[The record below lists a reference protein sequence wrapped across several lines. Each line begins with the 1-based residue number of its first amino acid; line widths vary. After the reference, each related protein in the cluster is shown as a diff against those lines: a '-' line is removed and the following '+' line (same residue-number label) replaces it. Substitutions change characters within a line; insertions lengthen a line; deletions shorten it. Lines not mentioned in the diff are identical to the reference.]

1 MEYTENPAYRGTTI
15 MNYGRKKVYFAL
27 ITLLVIITLFP
38 VRFCLAGTEVNS
50 GEGVNSPAVLPSEWT
65 QDWSSPGCKL
75 RPMQIVHGLAPQQAS
90 PVGLAIFKDLGLGG
104 IVCNVSFDHYM
115 QSEDHWSTLAQA
127 VKSCSQLGLRVWI
140 YDEDGYPSGSAGGL
154 VLKENPDCEAL
165 SLTYDPN
172 RQEPFALRRAY
183 EHTHASN
190 NFAAARRYPNL
201 IDDKAVKSF
210 IDITHQAYR
219 HRLSEYFGNTIEAF
233 FTDEPSLIA
242 VNIGALPESVRKNV
256 RIVDPLDETL
266 APLACVP
273 WVPDLPQL
281 YQQRYGED
289 INASRRS
296 LFLGDKQEDRQ
307 VRRQFWALISDLVSQ
322 RYFGR
327 LQEWAQMNNVAS
339 SGHTL
344 WEEMP
349 LHHVPLYGNALKA
362 LQRMDIPGLDML
374 SSDPQAVIYT
384 GWMTAILPASAAL
397 FNGSRKV
404 MTEVSDFSQ
413 TMNNGNAVSL
423 EHMQATAAW
432 QAALGV
438 TEFTLYYDY
447 RRRSA
452 EDYRSYCDYVGRLN
466 AVLRDAKP
474 TCRVLLYYPI
484 YDLWSEYLPIPG
496 KLTVESQSDRAQM
509 LVSSFMELG
518 QQMVRR
524 QVNFALADHE
534 LLSQADVQGSQLE
547 IRGHRFGAIV
557 LPAGAMLP
565 KTAMEKIEQ
574 FQSNGGIVIRPAA
587 QETDID
593 FEKLSG
599 LYADGSLS
607 TPNER
612 IILGRFQRDSREI
625 LILVNVSSEPYH
637 GDISCRKSAA
647 WLAADPGTGQIDKV
661 TADATGKVI
670 ISLKPRSAIFLIG
683 APLTEIIVTASCVH
697 RL

>member
-1 MEYTENPAYRGTTI
+1 MK
-15 MNYGRKKVYFAL
+15 YGRKKVYIAL
-27 ITLLVIITLFP
+27 ITLLIVIGLLP
-38 VRFCLAGTEVNS
+38 VRFCLAGTEIDS
-50 GEGVNSPAVLPSEWT
+50 GESLNSSTAMPPEWM
-65 QDWSSPGCKL
+65 QAWSDPGSKL

-90 PVGLAIFKDLGLGG
+90 QAGLTIFKDLGLGG
-104 IVCNVSFDHYM
+104 IVCNVSFDRYL
-115 QSEDHWSTLAQA
+115 QSEENWRTLAQA
-127 VKSCSQLGLRVWI
+127 VKNCSQLGLRVWI

-154 VLKENPDCEAL
+154 VLKENPDHEAL
-165 SLTYDPN
+165 CLTYDPT
-172 RQEPFALRRAY
+172 RPEPFALRRAY

-190 NFAAARRYPNL
+190 NYGAARRYPNL
-201 IDDKAVKSF
+201 IDEKAIISF
-210 IDITHQAYR
+210 VDITHKAYR
-219 HRLSEYFGNTIEAF
+219 QRLSEYFGNTIEAF

-256 RIVDPLDETL
+256 RVVDPLDETL

-281 YQQRYGED
+281 YQQRYCED

-296 LFLGDKQEDRQ
+296 LFQGNKEENRK
-307 VRRQFWALISDLVSQ
+307 VRRQFWALISDLVAQ

-327 LQEWAQMNNVAS
+327 LQEWAAESNVAS
-339 SGHTL
+339 SGHAL

-362 LQRMDIPGLDML
+362 LLRMDIPGLDML

-397 FNGSRKV
+397 FNGGRKV

-413 TMNNGNAVSL
+413 IMDNGKAVSL

-447 RRRSA
+447 SRRSA
-452 EDYRSYCDYVGRLN
+452 EDYRSYCEYVGRLN
-466 AVLRDAKP
+466 AVLRDAQP

-484 YDLWSEYLPIPG
+484 HDLWSEYLPIPG

-524 QVNFALADHE
+524 QVTFALADHE
-534 LLSQADVQGSQLE
+534 LLSQADVRGSQLN
-547 IRGHRFGAIV
+547 IRGNRFEAIV
-557 LPAGAMLP
+557 LPAGVVLP
-565 KTAMEKIEQ
+565 ETAREKIEQ
-574 FQSNGGIVIRPAA
+574 FRSNGGIVIQPAA
-587 QETDID
+587 QGAGID
-593 FEKLSG
+593 FKKLSG
-599 LYADGSLS
+599 LYAGGSLS
-607 TPNER
+607 TTNDR
-612 IILGRFQRDSREI
+612 IVLGRFRRDGREI
-625 LILVNVSSEPYH
+625 LILVNVSSEPYD
-637 GDISCRKSAA
+637 GDIACRKSAA
-647 WLAADPGTGQIDKV
+647 WLAADPGTGRIE
-661 TADATGKVI
+661 TAATDTNGKI
-670 ISLKPRSAIFLIG
+670 KISLKPRSAIFLIG
-683 APLTEIIVTASCVH
+683 TSPTEANN
-697 RL
+697 

>member
-1 MEYTENPAYRGTTI
+1 MK
-15 MNYGRKKVYFAL
+15 YGRNTVYFAL
-27 ITLLVIITLFP
+27 ITLLVVITLLP
-38 VRFCLAGTEVNS
+38 ARFCLAGTEIDSGESVNS
-50 GEGVNSPAVLPSEWT
+50 SAAMPSEWM
-65 QDWSSPGCKL
+65 QAWSDPGCEL

-90 PVGLAIFKDLGLGG
+90 QEGMAFFKNLGLGG
-104 IVCNVSFDHYM
+104 IVCNVSFDRYM
-115 QSEDHWSTLAQA
+115 QSEDHWKTLAEA

-154 VLKENPDCEAL
+154 VLEKNPDHEAL
-165 SLTYDPN
+165 SLTYDPT
-172 RQEPFALRRAY
+172 RPEPFTLRRAY

-190 NFAAARRYPNL
+190 NYGAARRYPNL
-201 IDDKAVKSF
+201 IDDKAIKSF
-210 IDITHQAYR
+210 VDITHQAYR
-219 HRLSEYFGNTIEAF
+219 DRLSEYFGNTIEAF

-256 RIVDPLDETL
+256 RVVDPLDETL
-266 APLACVP
+266 APLASVP

-281 YQQRYGED
+281 YEQRYGED

-296 LFLGDKQEDRQ
+296 LFQGDKQKDRK
-307 VRRQFWALISDLVSQ
+307 VRRQFWALISDLVAQ

-327 LQEWAQMNNVAS
+327 LQEWASAHNVAS
-339 SGHTL
+339 SGHVL

-362 LQRMDIPGLDML
+362 LLGMNIPGLDML
-374 SSDPQAVIYT
+374 SSDPQVVIYT

-397 FNGSRKV
+397 FNGGRKV

-413 TMNNGNAVSL
+413 IMDNGNAASL
-423 EHMQATAAW
+423 ELMQATAAW

-452 EDYRSYCDYVGRLN
+452 EDYRSYCKYVGRLN
-466 AVLRDAKP
+466 AVLRDAQP

-518 QQMVRR
+518 RQMVRR
-524 QVNFALADHE
+524 QVPFALADHE
-534 LLSQADVQGSQLE
+534 LLSRADVRGSQMNV
-547 IRGHRFGAIV
+547 RGHRFGALV
-557 LPAGAMLP
+557 LPAGAILP
-565 KTAMEKIEQ
+565 KAAREKIEQ
-574 FQSNGGIVIRPAA
+574 FRSNGGIVIRPAA
-587 QETDID
+587 QGAGID
-593 FEKLSG
+593 FEILSG
-599 LYADGSLS
+599 LYTGGSLS
-607 TPNER
+607 APNDR
-612 IILGRFQRDSREI
+612 IVLGRFRRDGREI
-625 LILVNVSSEPYH
+625 LMMVNVSSEPYH
-637 GDISCRKSAA
+637 GGISCRKSAA
-647 WLAADPGTGQIDKV
+647 WLAADPGTGRIDRAI
-661 TADATGKVI
+661 TDAGKVK

-683 APLTEIIVTASCVH
+683 TPLTETGN
-697 RL
+697 

>member
-1 MEYTENPAYRGTTI
+1 MK
-15 MNYGRKKVYFAL
+15 YGRKKVYIAL
-27 ITLLVIITLFP
+27 ITLLIVIGLLP
-38 VRFCLAGTEVNS
+38 VRFCLAGTEIDSGESVNS
-50 GEGVNSPAVLPSEWT
+50 SETMPPEWM
-65 QDWSSPGCKL
+65 QAWSDPGSKL

-90 PVGLAIFKDLGLGG
+90 QAGLTIFKDLGLGG
-104 IVCNVSFDHYM
+104 IVCNVSFDRYL
-115 QSEDHWSTLAQA
+115 QSEENWRTLAQA
-127 VKSCSQLGLRVWI
+127 VKNCSQLGLRVWI

-154 VLKENPDCEAL
+154 VLKENPDHEAL
-165 SLTYDPN
+165 CLTYDPT
-172 RQEPFALRRAY
+172 RPEPFALRRAY

-190 NFAAARRYPNL
+190 NYGAARRYPNL
-201 IDDKAVKSF
+201 IDEKAIISF
-210 IDITHQAYR
+210 VDITHKAYR
-219 HRLSEYFGNTIEAF
+219 QRLSEYFGNTIEAF

-256 RIVDPLDETL
+256 RVVDPLDETL

-296 LFLGDKQEDRQ
+296 LFQGNKEENRK
-307 VRRQFWALISDLVSQ
+307 VRRQFWALISDLVAQ

-327 LQEWAQMNNVAS
+327 LQEWAAESNVAS
-339 SGHTL
+339 SGHAL

-349 LHHVPLYGNALKA
+349 LHHVPLYGNALKS
-362 LQRMDIPGLDML
+362 LLRMDIPGLDML

-397 FNGSRKV
+397 FNGGRKV

-413 TMNNGNAVSL
+413 IMDNGKAVSL

-447 RRRSA
+447 SRRSA
-452 EDYRSYCDYVGRLN
+452 EDYRSYCEYVGRLN
-466 AVLRDAKP
+466 AVLRDAQP

-484 YDLWSEYLPIPG
+484 HDLWSEYLPIPG

-524 QVNFALADHE
+524 QVTFALADHE
-534 LLSQADVQGSQLE
+534 LLSQADVRGSQLN
-547 IRGHRFGAIV
+547 IRGNRFEAIV
-557 LPAGAMLP
+557 LPAGVVLP
-565 KTAMEKIEQ
+565 ETAREKIEQ
-574 FQSNGGIVIRPAA
+574 FRSNGGIVIQPAA
-587 QETDID
+587 QGAGID
-593 FEKLSG
+593 FKKLSG

-607 TPNER
+607 TPNDR
-612 IILGRFQRDSREI
+612 IVLGRFRRDGREI
-625 LILVNVSSEPYH
+625 LILVNVSSEPYD
-637 GDISCRKSAA
+637 GDIACRKSAA
-647 WLAADPGTGQIDKV
+647 WLAADPGTGRIE
-661 TADATGKVI
+661 TAATDTNGKI
-670 ISLKPRSAIFLIG
+670 KISLKPRSAIFLIG
-683 APLTEIIVTASCVH
+683 TSPTEANN
-697 RL
+697 

>member
-1 MEYTENPAYRGTTI
+1 MK
-15 MNYGRKKVYFAL
+15 YGRKKVYIAL
-27 ITLLVIITLFP
+27 ITLLIVIGLLP
-38 VRFCLAGTEVNS
+38 VRFCLAGTEIDSGESVNS
-50 GEGVNSPAVLPSEWT
+50 SETMPTEWM
-65 QDWSSPGCKL
+65 QAWSDPGSKL

-90 PVGLAIFKDLGLGG
+90 QAGLTIFKDLGLGG
-104 IVCNVSFDHYM
+104 IVCNVSFDRYL
-115 QSEDHWSTLAQA
+115 QSEENWRTLAQA
-127 VKSCSQLGLRVWI
+127 VKNCSQLGLRVWI

-154 VLKENPDCEAL
+154 VLKENPDHEAL
-165 SLTYDPN
+165 CLTYDPT
-172 RQEPFALRRAY
+172 RPEPFALRRAY

-190 NFAAARRYPNL
+190 NYGAARRYPNL
-201 IDDKAVKSF
+201 IDEKAIKSF
-210 IDITHQAYR
+210 VEITHQAYR
-219 HRLSEYFGNTIEAF
+219 QRLSEYFGNTIEAF

-256 RIVDPLDETL
+256 RVVDPLDETL

-296 LFLGDKQEDRQ
+296 LFQGNKEEDRK
-307 VRRQFWALISDLVSQ
+307 VRRQFWALISDLVAQ

-327 LQEWAQMNNVAS
+327 LQEWAAESNVAS
-339 SGHTL
+339 SGHAL

-362 LQRMDIPGLDML
+362 LLRMDIPGMDML

-397 FNGSRKV
+397 FNGGRKV

-413 TMNNGNAVSL
+413 IMDNGKAVSL

-447 RRRSA
+447 SRRSA
-452 EDYRSYCDYVGRLN
+452 EDYRSYCEYVGRLN
-466 AVLRDAKP
+466 AVLRDAQP

-484 YDLWSEYLPIPG
+484 HDLWSEYLPIPG

-524 QVNFALADHE
+524 QVTFALADHE
-534 LLSQADVQGSQLE
+534 LLSQADVRGSQLN
-547 IRGHRFGAIV
+547 IRGNRFEAIV
-557 LPAGAMLP
+557 LPAGVVLP
-565 KTAMEKIEQ
+565 ETAREKIEQ
-574 FQSNGGIVIRPAA
+574 FRSNGGIVIQPAA
-587 QETDID
+587 QGAGID

-599 LYADGSLS
+599 LYAGGSLS
-607 TPNER
+607 TPNDR
-612 IILGRFQRDSREI
+612 IVLGRFRRDGREI
-625 LILVNVSSEPYH
+625 LILVNVSSEPYN
-637 GDISCRKSAA
+637 GEIACRKSEA
-647 WLAADPGTGQIDKV
+647 WLAADPGTGRIDRATTDAGKV
-661 TADATGKVI
+661 TV
-670 ISLKPRSAIFLIG
+670 SLKPRSAIFLIG
-683 APLTEIIVTASCVH
+683 TSPTEANN
-697 RL
+697 

>member
-1 MEYTENPAYRGTTI
+1 LL
-15 MNYGRKKVYFAL
+15 VV
-27 ITLLVIITLFP
+27 ITLLP
-38 VRFCLAGTEVNS
+38 VRFCLAGTEVDS
-50 GEGVNSPAVLPSEWT
+50 GEGVNSSAAIPSEWM
-65 QDWSSPGCKL
+65 QSWSDPGCEL
-75 RPMQIVHGLAPQQAS
+75 RPMQIVHGLAPQQVRSEGMAF
-90 PVGLAIFKDLGLGG
+90 FKNLGLGG
-104 IVCNVSFDHYM
+104 IVCNVSFDRYM
-115 QSEDHWSTLAQA
+115 QSEENWSTLAQA

-154 VLKENPDCEAL
+154 VLKKNPDYEAL
-165 SLTYDPN
+165 SLTYDPT
-172 RQEPFALRRAY
+172 RPEPFALRPAY

-190 NFAAARRYPNL
+190 NYGAARRYPNL

-210 IDITHQAYR
+210 VDITHQDYR
-219 HRLSEYFGNTIEAF
+219 DRLSENFVNTIEAF
-233 FTDEPSLIA
+233 FTDEHSLIA
-242 VNIGALPESVRKNV
+242 VNIGALPESVRKSV
-256 RIVDPLDETL
+256 RVVDPLDETL
-266 APLACVP
+266 APLASVP

-281 YQQRYGED
+281 YAQRYGED

-296 LFLGDKQEDRQ
+296 LFQGDKQQDRK
-307 VRRQFWALISDLVSQ
+307 VRRQFWALISDLVAK

-327 LQEWAQMNNVAS
+327 LREWSAENNVAS
-339 SGHTL
+339 SGHAL

-362 LQRMDIPGLDML
+362 LLEMDIPGLDML

-397 FNGSRKV
+397 FNGGRKV

-413 TMNNGNAVSL
+413 IMDNGNAASL

-452 EDYRSYCDYVGRLN
+452 EDYKSYCEYVGRLN
-466 AVLRDAKP
+466 AVLRDARP

-524 QVNFALADHE
+524 QVAFALADHE
-534 LLSQADVQGSQLE
+534 LLSRADVRGSQLNV
-547 IRGHRFGAIV
+547 RGHRFGALV
-557 LPAGAMLP
+557 LPAGALLP
-565 KTAMEKIEQ
+565 ETAMEKIEQ
-574 FQSNGGIVIRPAA
+574 FKSNGGIVIQPVKQGAG
-587 QETDID
+587 ID
-593 FEKLSG
+593 FKKLSG
-599 LYADGSLS
+599 LYTGGSLS
-607 TPNER
+607 APNDR
-612 IILGRFQRDSREI
+612 IVLGRFRRDGREI

-637 GDISCRKSAA
+637 GGISCRKSAA
-647 WLAADPGTGQIDKV
+647 WLAADPGTGRIDMA
-661 TADATGKVI
+661 TTDAGKVK
-670 ISLKPRSAIFLIG
+670 ISLKPHSAIFLIG
-683 APLTEIIVTASCVH
+683 TPLTENGN
-697 RL
+697 

>member
-1 MEYTENPAYRGTTI
+1 
-15 MNYGRKKVYFAL
+15 
-27 ITLLVIITLFP
+27 
-38 VRFCLAGTEVNS
+38 
-50 GEGVNSPAVLPSEWT
+50 
-65 QDWSSPGCKL
+65 
-75 RPMQIVHGLAPQQAS
+75 MQIVHGLAPQQAS
-90 PVGLAIFKDLGLGG
+90 QAGLTVFKDLGLGG
-104 IVCNVSFDHYM
+104 IVCNVSFDRYL
-115 QSEDHWSTLAQA
+115 QSEDHWNTLTQA

-154 VLKENPDCEAL
+154 VLKENPDHEAL

-172 RQEPFALRRAY
+172 RPEPFALRPAY

-190 NFAAARRYPNL
+190 NYGAARRYPNL
-201 IDDKAVKSF
+201 IDEEAIKSF
-210 IDITHQAYR
+210 VDITHQAYR
-219 HRLSEYFGNTIEAF
+219 DRLSEYFGNTIEAF

-242 VNIGALPESVRKNV
+242 VNIGALPDSVRKSV
-256 RIVDPLDETL
+256 RVVDPLDETL
-266 APLACVP
+266 APLASVP

-289 INASRRS
+289 IIASRRS
-296 LFLGDKQEDRQ
+296 LFQGNKEQDRK
-307 VRRQFWALISDLVSQ
+307 VRRQFWALISDLVAQ

-327 LQEWAQMNNVAS
+327 LQERAVEYNVAS
-339 SGHTL
+339 SGHAL

-349 LHHVPLYGNALKA
+349 LHHVPLYGNALKS
-362 LQRMDIPGLDML
+362 LLRMDIPGLDML

-397 FNGSRKV
+397 FNGGRKV

-413 TMNNGNAVSL
+413 IMGNGKAVSL

-447 RRRSA
+447 NKRSA
-452 EDYRSYCDYVGRLN
+452 EDYKNYCVYVGRLN
-466 AVLRDAKP
+466 AVLRDAQP
-474 TCRVLLYYPI
+474 TCHILLYYPI

-524 QVNFALADHE
+524 QVTFALADHE
-534 LLSQADVQGSQLE
+534 LLSRADVRGSQLNV
-547 IRGHRFGAIV
+547 RGHRFGALV
-557 LPAGAMLP
+557 TPAGAMLP
-565 KTAMEKIEQ
+565 ETAMEKIEQ
-574 FQSNGGIVIRPAA
+574 FRSNGGVVLQPAKQGA
-587 QETDID
+587 RID

-599 LYADGSLS
+599 LYAGGSLS
-607 TPNER
+607 TPNDR
-612 IILGRFQRDSREI
+612 IILGSFRRDGREI
-625 LILVNVSSEPYH
+625 LILVNVSSEPYD
-637 GDISCRKSAA
+637 GAISCRKSDA
-647 WLAADPGTGQIDKV
+647 WLAADPGTGRIDKA
-661 TADATGKVI
+661 TTDAGKVK

-683 APLTEIIVTASCVH
+683 TSPDGTNN
-697 RL
+697 

>member
-1 MEYTENPAYRGTTI
+1 MKYR
-15 MNYGRKKVYFAL
+15 RKKVYFAL
-27 ITLLVIITLFP
+27 ITLLVAIALLPI
-38 VRFCLAGTEVNS
+38 RICLAGTEVDS
-50 GEGVNSPAVLPSEWT
+50 GEGVNSSAAMPPEWM
-65 QDWSSPGCKL
+65 QAWSDPGSKL

-90 PVGLAIFKDLGLGG
+90 QAGLTIFKDLGLGG
-104 IVCNVSFDHYM
+104 IVCNVSFDRYL
-115 QSEDHWSTLAQA
+115 QSEDHWNTLAQA

-154 VLKENPDCEAL
+154 VLKENPDHEAL
-165 SLTYDPN
+165 SLTYDPT
-172 RQEPFALRRAY
+172 RPEPFALRPAY

-190 NFAAARRYPNL
+190 NYGAARRYPNL

-210 IDITHQAYR
+210 VDITHQAYR
-219 HRLSEYFGNTIEAF
+219 QRLSEYFGNTIEAF

-242 VNIGALPESVRKNV
+242 VNIGALPESVRKSV
-256 RIVDPLDETL
+256 RVVDPLDETL
-266 APLACVP
+266 APLASVP
-273 WVPDLPQL
+273 WAPDLPQL

-289 INASRRS
+289 IIASRRS
-296 LFLGDKQEDRQ
+296 LFQGNKEQDRR
-307 VRRQFWALISDLVSQ
+307 VRRQFWALISDMVAQ

-327 LQEWAQMNNVAS
+327 LQEWAAEYNVAS
-339 SGHTL
+339 SGHAL

-362 LQRMDIPGLDML
+362 LLRMDVPGLDML
-374 SSDPQAVIYT
+374 SSDPQAVIYS
-384 GWMTAILPASAAL
+384 GWITAILPASAAL
-397 FNGSRKV
+397 FNGGRKV

-413 TMNNGNAVSL
+413 IMDNGKAVSL

-447 RRRSA
+447 RKRSA
-452 EDYRSYCDYVGRLN
+452 EDYRSYCNYVGRLN
-466 AVLRDAKP
+466 AVLRDARP
-474 TCRVLLYYPI
+474 TCHILLYYPI

-524 QVNFALADHE
+524 QVAFALADHE
-534 LLSQADVQGSQLE
+534 LLSRADVRGSQLDV
-547 IRGHRFGAIV
+547 RGHRFGALV

-565 KTAMEKIEQ
+565 ETAMEKIEQ
-574 FQSNGGIVIRPAA
+574 FRSNGGVVIQPAKQGA
-587 QETDID
+587 GID

-599 LYADGSLS
+599 LYAGGSLS
-607 TPNER
+607 TPNDR
-612 IILGRFQRDSREI
+612 IVLGRFRRDGREI
-625 LILVNVSSEPYH
+625 LILVNVSSEPYN
-637 GDISCRKSAA
+637 GGIACRKSAV
-647 WLAADPGTGQIDKV
+647 WLAADPGTGQIDR
-661 TADATGKVI
+661 TTIDAGKVK

-683 APLTEIIVTASCVH
+683 TPPTETNN
-697 RL
+697 

>member
-1 MEYTENPAYRGTTI
+1 MK
-15 MNYGRKKVYFAL
+15 YGRKKVYFAL
-27 ITLLVIITLFP
+27 ITLLIVIGLLP
-38 VRFCLAGTEVNS
+38 VRFCLAGTEIDSGESVNS
-50 GEGVNSPAVLPSEWT
+50 SETIPHEWM
-65 QDWSSPGCKL
+65 QAWSDPGSKL

-90 PVGLAIFKDLGLGG
+90 QAGLTIFKDLGLGG
-104 IVCNVSFDHYM
+104 IVCNVSFDRYL
-115 QSEDHWSTLAQA
+115 QSEENWRTLAQA
-127 VKSCSQLGLRVWI
+127 VKNCSQLGLRVWI

-154 VLKENPDCEAL
+154 VLKENPDHEAL
-165 SLTYDPN
+165 CLTYDPT
-172 RQEPFALRRAY
+172 RPEPFALRRAY

-190 NFAAARRYPNL
+190 NYGAARRYPNL
-201 IDDKAVKSF
+201 IDDKAIISF
-210 IDITHQAYR
+210 VDITHKAYR
-219 HRLSEYFGNTIEAF
+219 QRLSEYFGNTIEAF

-256 RIVDPLDETL
+256 RVVDPLDETL

-296 LFLGDKQEDRQ
+296 LFQGNKEENRK
-307 VRRQFWALISDLVSQ
+307 VRRQFWALISDLVAQ

-327 LQEWAQMNNVAS
+327 LQEWAAESNVAS
-339 SGHTL
+339 SGHAL

-349 LHHVPLYGNALKA
+349 LHHVPLYGNALKS
-362 LQRMDIPGLDML
+362 LLRMDIPGLDML

-397 FNGSRKV
+397 FNGVRKV

-413 TMNNGNAVSL
+413 IMDNGKAVSL

-447 RRRSA
+447 SRRSA
-452 EDYRSYCDYVGRLN
+452 EDYRSYCEYVGRLN
-466 AVLRDAKP
+466 AVLRDAQP

-484 YDLWSEYLPIPG
+484 HDLWSEYLPIPG

-524 QVNFALADHE
+524 QVTFALADHE
-534 LLSQADVQGSQLE
+534 LLSQADVRGSQLN
-547 IRGHRFGAIV
+547 IRGNRFEAIV
-557 LPAGAMLP
+557 LPAGVVLP
-565 KTAMEKIEQ
+565 ETAREKIEQ
-574 FQSNGGIVIRPAA
+574 FRSNGGIVIQPAA
-587 QETDID
+587 QGAGID

-607 TPNER
+607 TPNDR
-612 IILGRFQRDSREI
+612 IVLGRFRRDGREI
-625 LILVNVSSEPYH
+625 LILVNVSSEPYD
-637 GDISCRKSAA
+637 GDIACRKSAA
-647 WLAADPGTGQIDKV
+647 WLAADPGTGRIE
-661 TADATGKVI
+661 TAATDTNGKI
-670 ISLKPRSAIFLIG
+670 KISLKPRSAIFLIG
-683 APLTEIIVTASCVH
+683 TSPTEANN
-697 RL
+697 

>member
-1 MEYTENPAYRGTTI
+1 
-15 MNYGRKKVYFAL
+15 MNYELKKIYFAL
-27 ITLLVIITLFP
+27 IALLVVITLIP
-38 VRFCLAGTEVNS
+38 IRSYA
-50 GEGVNSPAVLPSEWT
+50 GEGVNSSAAMPTEWM
-65 QDWSSPGCKL
+65 QAWSDPGSKL
-75 RPMQIVHGLAPQQAS
+75 RPMQIVHGLAPLQAS
-90 PVGLAIFKDLGLGG
+90 PAGLEVFKDLGLGG

-115 QSEDHWSTLAQA
+115 QSENHWNTLARA
-127 VKSCSQLGLRVWI
+127 VKNCSQLGLRVWI

-154 VLKENPDCEAL
+154 VLKENPDYEAL

-190 NFAAARRYPNL
+190 NYAAARRYPNL

-219 HRLSEYFGNTIEAF
+219 QRLSEYFGNTIEAF

-256 RIVDPLDETL
+256 RVVDPLDETL
-266 APLACVP
+266 APLASVP

-281 YQQRYGED
+281 YEQRYGED
-289 INASRRS
+289 IIASRRS
-296 LFLGDKQEDRQ
+296 LFFGDKQEDRR
-307 VRRQFWALISDLVSQ
+307 VRRQFWALISDLVAQ

-327 LQEWAQMNNVAS
+327 LQEWAAEHNVAS
-339 SGHTL
+339 SGHAL

-362 LQRMDIPGLDML
+362 LRRMDIPGLDML

-397 FNGSRKV
+397 FNGGRKV

-413 TMNNGNAVSL
+413 IMDNGKAVSL

-447 RRRSA
+447 SKRSA
-452 EDYRSYCDYVGRLN
+452 EDYRSYCEYVGRLN
-466 AVLRDAKP
+466 AVLRDAQP

-534 LLSQADVQGSQLE
+534 LLSQADVQSSQLQ
-547 IRGHRFGAIV
+547 IRGHQFGAIV
-557 LPAGAMLP
+557 LPADAIPP
-565 KTAMEKIEQ
+565 KTAMEKIKQ
-574 FQSNGGIVIRPAA
+574 FKSNGGIVIQPAA
-587 QETDID
+587 QGAGID

-599 LYADGSLS
+599 LYASGSLS
-607 TPNER
+607 IPNDR

-637 GDISCRKSAA
+637 GDISCRKSAS
-647 WLAADPGTGQIDKV
+647 WLAADP
-661 TADATGKVI
+661 ATGHIETATTDTNGKI
-670 ISLKPRSAIFLIG
+670 KISLKPRSAIFLIG
-683 APLTEIIVTASCVH
+683 APLTEITVTASYVH
-697 RL
+697 QL

>member
-1 MEYTENPAYRGTTI
+1 MK
-15 MNYGRKKVYFAL
+15 YGRKKIYFAL
-27 ITLLVIITLFP
+27 ITLLIVIALLP
-38 VRFCLAGTEVNS
+38 VRVCLAGTEVDPGEAENS
-50 GEGVNSPAVLPSEWT
+50 SSAMPSEWM
-65 QDWSSPGCKL
+65 QAWSDPGSKL

-90 PVGLAIFKDLGLGG
+90 QAGLAVFKDLGLGG
-104 IVCNVSFDHYM
+104 IVCNVSFDRYM
-115 QSEDHWSTLAQA
+115 QSEDHWKTLVQA

-154 VLKENPDCEAL
+154 VLKKNPDHEAL

-172 RQEPFALRRAY
+172 RPEPFALRPAY

-190 NFAAARRYPNL
+190 NYGAARRYPNL

-219 HRLSEYFGNTIEAF
+219 HRLNEYFGNTIEAF

-256 RIVDPLDETL
+256 RVVDPLDETL
-266 APLACVP
+266 APLASVP

-281 YQQRYGED
+281 YEQRYGED

-296 LFLGDKQEDRQ
+296 LFQGNEQEDRK
-307 VRRQFWALISDLVSQ
+307 VRRQFWALISDLIAQ

-327 LQEWAQMNNVAS
+327 LREWATEHNVAS
-339 SGHTL
+339 SGHAL

-362 LQRMDIPGLDML
+362 LRRMDIPGLDML

-397 FNGSRKV
+397 FNGGRKI

-413 TMNNGNAVSL
+413 IMDNGNAASL

-438 TEFTLYYDY
+438 TEYTLYYDY

-466 AVLRDAKP
+466 AVLRDAQP

-484 YDLWSEYLPIPG
+484 YDLWSNYLPIPG
-496 KLTVESQSDRAQM
+496 KLTVESQSDRTQK

-524 QVNFALADHE
+524 QVTFALADHE
-534 LLSQADVQGSQLE
+534 LLSQADVQGSQLDV
-547 IRGHRFGAIV
+547 RGHRFEALV
-557 LPAGAMLP
+557 LPAGVMLP

-574 FQSNGGIVIRPAA
+574 FRSNGGIVTQPAKQGA
-587 QETDID
+587 GID
-593 FEKLSG
+593 FKKLSG

-607 TPNER
+607 TPNDR
-612 IILGRFQRDSREI
+612 IILGRFQRDGREI

-637 GDISCRKSAA
+637 GDIACRKSAT
-647 WLAADPGTGQIDKV
+647 WLAADPGTGRIERAATDAAGKV
-661 TADATGKVI
+661 T

-683 APLTEIIVTASCVH
+683 TLQTETNN
-697 RL
+697 

>member
-1 MEYTENPAYRGTTI
+1 MK
-15 MNYGRKKVYFAL
+15 YGRKKVYIAL
-27 ITLLVIITLFP
+27 ITLLIVIGLLP
-38 VRFCLAGTEVNS
+38 VRFCLAGTEIDSGESVNS
-50 GEGVNSPAVLPSEWT
+50 SETMPPEWM
-65 QDWSSPGCKL
+65 QAWSDPGSKL

-90 PVGLAIFKDLGLGG
+90 QAGLTIFKDLGLGG
-104 IVCNVSFDHYM
+104 IVCNVSFDRYL
-115 QSEDHWSTLAQA
+115 QSEENWRTLAQA
-127 VKSCSQLGLRVWI
+127 VKNCSQLGLRVWI

-154 VLKENPDCEAL
+154 VLKENPDHEAL
-165 SLTYDPN
+165 CLTYDPT
-172 RQEPFALRRAY
+172 RPEPFALRRAY

-190 NFAAARRYPNL
+190 NYGAARRYPNL
-201 IDDKAVKSF
+201 IDEKAIKSF
-210 IDITHQAYR
+210 VEITHQAYR
-219 HRLSEYFGNTIEAF
+219 QRLSEYFGNTIEAF

-256 RIVDPLDETL
+256 RVVDPLDETL

-296 LFLGDKQEDRQ
+296 LFQGNKEEDRK
-307 VRRQFWALISDLVSQ
+307 VRRQFWALISDLVAQ

-327 LQEWAQMNNVAS
+327 LQEWAAESNVAS
-339 SGHTL
+339 SGHAL

-362 LQRMDIPGLDML
+362 LLRMDIPGMDML

-397 FNGSRKV
+397 FNGGRKV

-413 TMNNGNAVSL
+413 IMDNGKAVSL

-447 RRRSA
+447 SRRSA
-452 EDYRSYCDYVGRLN
+452 EDYRSYCEYVGRLN
-466 AVLRDAKP
+466 AVLRDAQP

-484 YDLWSEYLPIPG
+484 HDLWSEYLPIPG

-524 QVNFALADHE
+524 QVTFALADHE
-534 LLSQADVQGSQLE
+534 LLSQADVRGSQLN
-547 IRGHRFGAIV
+547 IRGNRFEAIV
-557 LPAGAMLP
+557 LPAGVVLP
-565 KTAMEKIEQ
+565 ETAREKIEQ
-574 FQSNGGIVIRPAA
+574 FRSNGGIVIQPAA
-587 QETDID
+587 QGAGID

-599 LYADGSLS
+599 LYAGGSLS
-607 TPNER
+607 TPNDR
-612 IILGRFQRDSREI
+612 IVLGRFRRDGREI
-625 LILVNVSSEPYH
+625 LILVNVSSEPYN
-637 GDISCRKSAA
+637 GEIACRKSEA
-647 WLAADPGTGQIDKV
+647 WLAADPGTGRIDRATTDAGKV
-661 TADATGKVI
+661 TV
-670 ISLKPRSAIFLIG
+670 SLKPRSAIFLIG
-683 APLTEIIVTASCVH
+683 TSPTEANN
-697 RL
+697 